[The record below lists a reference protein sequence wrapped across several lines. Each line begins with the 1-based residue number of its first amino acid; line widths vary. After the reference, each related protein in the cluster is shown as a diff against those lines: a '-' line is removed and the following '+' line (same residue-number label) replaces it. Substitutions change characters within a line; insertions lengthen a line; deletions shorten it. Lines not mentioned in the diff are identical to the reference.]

1 VLVRRLE
8 DLQPIH
14 RAGMNPTTEA
24 KLRQMSA
31 NELFL
36 TVTSPRNGQKIKV
49 RPGDNRVLDGNT
61 RVHEMLRRMA
71 DPASKFK
78 PGTPIPVEEI
88 RL

>member
-1 VLVRRLE
+1 VRRLG

-24 KLRQMSA
+24 KLRQMSDD
-31 NELFL
+31 ELLL
-36 TVTSPRNGQKIKV
+36 TITNPRNGQQIKV

-61 RVHEMLRRMA
+61 RVYEMLRRMA

-78 PGTPIPVEEI
+78 ADTLMPVEEI